1 MKKCEERTACFRVP
15 ADCKECNHKKDCR
28 IFNISKAIMNKNE
41 DKS

>member
-15 ADCKECNHKKDCR
+15 SDCKECDHKKDCR